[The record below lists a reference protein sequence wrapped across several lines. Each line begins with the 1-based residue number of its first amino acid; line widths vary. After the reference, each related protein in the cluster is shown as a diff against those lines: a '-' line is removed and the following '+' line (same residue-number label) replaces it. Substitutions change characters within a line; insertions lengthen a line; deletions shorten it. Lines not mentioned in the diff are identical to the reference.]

1 MSEANKDE
9 AFKCL
14 DIARAALKSG
24 DTARAEKFAN
34 KALKLYRCEQVS
46 GTNFEAGARVNINP
60 HSMQQTQSNQL
71 PWQHQAQ
78 HDLQSSGT

>member
-46 GTNFEAGARVNINP
+46 GTLKPVLE
-60 HSMQQTQSNQL
+60 
-71 PWQHQAQ
+71 
-78 HDLQSSGT
+78 